1 MTGPIYDPTPNNPRK
16 NWLLRYLGVQQKY
29 DAIITTAL
37 LDAADDASR
46 RITDLVGDDRIGS
59 STRRFQLQLARR
71 AIRETIKIL
80 FADLYKTIQEGQKD
94 AALAALEAGWKDDR
108 RVLNRLFRNRTDR
121 GRWEDSMRQ
130 SAVRGVQSMMTR
142 ILETNKPLSQRVYY
156 TRSLA
161 NGSVDKI
168 INSSLATGG
177 SPYELAKAV
186 RGSIRPD
193 TPGGVGYAAKRLGR
207 TEVNNAF
214 HAQAINDVREKPWVN
229 SVKWNLSKVH
239 VPRPGDK
246 CELYDGQIFGKDEVP
261 EKPHPQCMCY
271 ITPQLDSWDSVEA
284 NIIAGLY
291 DDYIDNNL

>member
-1 MTGPIYDPTPNNPRK
+1 MTSPLWNPDPKNPRN

-29 DAIITTAL
+29 DAVIANAL
-37 LDAADDASR
+37 MDASEDASR
-46 RITDLVGDDRIGS
+46 RITDLVGDTRIGS
-59 STRRFQLQLARR
+59 SARRYQLQLARR
-71 AIRETIKIL
+71 SIKDVMKVL
-80 FADLYKTIQEGQKD
+80 FADLYRTIQEGQKD
-94 AALAALEAGWKDDR
+94 AALAALEAGWNDDR
-108 RVLNRLFRNRTDR
+108 KVLNRLFRNRTDR

-130 SAVRGVQSMMTR
+130 SAVRGVQAMMVR
-142 ILETNKPLSQRVYY
+142 ILGTRKPLSQRVYH

-161 NGSVDKI
+161 SGSVDRI
-168 INSSLATGG
+168 INSHLASGG

-186 RGSIRPD
+186 RSSIRPD

-239 VPRPGDK
+239 VPKPGDK
-246 CELYDGQIFGKDEVP
+246 CELYDGQLFGKDEVP
-261 EKPHPQCMCY
+261 NKPHPQCMCY
-271 ITPQLDSWDSVEA
+271 VTPQMEPWDSVEA

-291 DDYIDNNL
+291 DDYIDDNL

>member
-1 MTGPIYDPTPNNPRK
+1 MTGPLYDGQPKNPRQ

-29 DAIITTAL
+29 DAIMATAL
-37 LDAADDASR
+37 ADAADDASR
-46 RITDLVGDDRIGS
+46 KIIDLVGDQRIGS
-59 STRRFQLQLARR
+59 SARRFQLQLARR
-71 AIRETIKIL
+71 AIHGTIKVL
-80 FADLYKTIQEGQKD
+80 FDDLYRTIQSGQKD
-94 AALAALEAGWKDDR
+94 AALAALEAGWKDDQK
-108 RVLNRLFRNRTDR
+108 VLNRLFRNRTDR

-130 SAVRGVQSMMTR
+130 GAVRGVQSMMAR
-142 ILETNKPLSQRVYY
+142 ILETKKPLSQRVYY

-161 NGSVDKI
+161 NGSVDRI
-168 INSSLATGG
+168 INSHLATGG

-186 RGSIRPD
+186 KSSIRPD

-214 HAQAINDVREKPWVN
+214 HAQAINDVRDKPWVE

-239 VPRPGDK
+239 VPKPGDK
-246 CELYDGQIFGKDEVP
+246 CEIYDGQLFGKDEVP

-271 ITPQLDSWDSVEA
+271 ITPQMEAWDSVEA

-291 DDYIDNNL
+291 DKYIDDNL

>member
-1 MTGPIYDPTPNNPRK
+1 MTGPIYDPSPNNPRK

-29 DAIITTAL
+29 DAIIATAL

-46 RITDLVGDDRIGS
+46 RITDLVGDGRIGS

-80 FADLYKTIQEGQKD
+80 FADLYKTIQDGQKD

-130 SAVRGVQSMMTR
+130 GAVRGVQSMMTR
-142 ILETNKPLSQRVYY
+142 ILSTNKPLSQRVYY

>member
-1 MTGPIYDPTPNNPRK
+1 MTDPLWNPDPENPRK

-29 DAIITTAL
+29 DAIIATAL
-37 LDAADDASR
+37 TDASDEASR
-46 RITDLVGDDRIGS
+46 RIIELVGDQRIGS
-59 STRRFQLQLARR
+59 STRRFQLQMARR
-71 AIRETIKIL
+71 AIREIIKAL
-80 FADLYKTIQEGQKD
+80 FSDLYKTIQQGQSD

-108 RVLNRLFRNRTDR
+108 RVLNRLFRNRSDR

-130 SAVRGVQSMMTR
+130 SAVRGVQTMMVR
-142 ILETNKPLSQRVYY
+142 VLETKRPLSQRVYY

-168 INSSLATGG
+168 INSNLATGA

-186 RGSIRPD
+186 RSSIRPD

-214 HAQAINDVREKPWVN
+214 HAQAIHDVQNKPWVN

-239 VPRPGDK
+239 VPKPGDK

-261 EKPHPQCMCY
+261 NKPHPQCMCY
-271 ITPQLDSWDSVEA
+271 ITPQMDPWDSVEA
-284 NIIAGLY
+284 NILAGIY

>member
-1 MTGPIYDPTPNNPRK
+1 MTGPVWDPDPRNPRA
-16 NWLLRYLGVQQKY
+16 NWFLRYLGVQQKY
-29 DAIITTAL
+29 DAVIANAL
-37 LDAADDASR
+37 MDASEDASR
-46 RITDLVGDDRIGS
+46 RITELVGDDRIGS
-59 STRRFQLQLARR
+59 SARRFQLQLARR
-71 AIRETIKIL
+71 SIKDVIKVL

-94 AALAALEAGWKDDR
+94 AALAALEAGWNDDR
-108 RVLNRLFRNRTDR
+108 KVLNRLFSNRTDR

-130 SAVRGVQSMMTR
+130 SAMRGVQAMMVR
-142 ILETNKPLSQRVYY
+142 ILGTKKPLSQRVYY

-161 NGSVDKI
+161 NGSVDRI
-168 INSSLATGG
+168 INSQLASGG

-186 RGSIRPD
+186 RSSIRPD

-239 VPRPGDK
+239 VPKPGDK
-246 CELYDGQIFGKDEVP
+246 CEIYDGQLFGKDEVP

-271 ITPQLDSWDSVEA
+271 ITPQMEPWDSVEA
-284 NIIAGLY
+284 NIIAGFY
-291 DDYIDNNL
+291 DDYIDDNL